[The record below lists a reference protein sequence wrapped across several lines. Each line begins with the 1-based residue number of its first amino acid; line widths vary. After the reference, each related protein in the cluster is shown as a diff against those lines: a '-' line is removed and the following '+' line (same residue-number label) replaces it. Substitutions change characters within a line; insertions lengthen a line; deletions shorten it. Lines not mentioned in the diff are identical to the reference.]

1 MTAGEKVPQQTC
13 TLTKKKKIRLGSL
26 TKKKNVRLGSPAVIT
41 GLFIKPVITHRRLAM
56 FMLTSALLMCG
67 TFIASKGCWAVGR
80 LLESV
85 LVFEFVTVPSDL
97 AFPYGLKNFLR

>member
-1 MTAGEKVPQQTC
+1 MTAGEKVPQQIC

-56 FMLTSALLMCG
+56 FMLTSALLICG

-80 LLESV
+80 FLES
-85 LVFEFVTVPSDL
+85 P
-97 AFPYGLKNFLR
+97 FLYLNL

>member
-1 MTAGEKVPQQTC
+1 
-13 TLTKKKKIRLGSL
+13 
-26 TKKKNVRLGSPAVIT
+26 
-41 GLFIKPVITHRRLAM
+41 M